1 MTRHH
6 DGRPGAPTRVGA
18 EVPRGGGRAA
28 GTWRGWA
35 AAASPAAAV
44 ESTPLAPGTPV
55 GSRVV
60 PKIRSWFA
68 LGAPIELM
76 SPLSVLRILFL
87 VGAVIW
93 PVAGL
98 ARTWPGIPMWVLLGA
113 GTGTVACWVVLLCVR
128 SIGVRWCW
136 AASAAWIVDVAALE
150 WSGHGTG
157 LALGAVTLYL
167 PGALFVA
174 LFLEQRAV
182 LAYLLGAAGASWLA
196 LEPSQGPGMAAVVV
210 GVGAVASS
218 SVSVVTLLLN
228 RAGRRRESI
237 DADTGLP
244 NPFGLAERAADPLSS
259 GRPVVVAAIALAGI
273 GEAREAMGY
282 HVGTELLRRAVE
294 DMGQVLPADAVIGRV
309 DTDEVIVLRPL
320 EQRGDPGGD
329 AGAQDEEHRV
339 GEAGHALADMLR
351 RSIHGGRYLIGGVEI
366 GLRPHVGLAS
376 APRDGTDVPELVR
389 RASLSARRAA
399 SEGTP
404 EAWWDGDRGALRPDD
419 LSLLSELGGA
429 GSRGELWLAYQPQVD
444 ARTGR
449 SVAVEALIRWRHPR
463 LGQLAPGRFVPLAER
478 TGLVDRLTEWVLGEA
493 LDAQVRW
500 RAKGIE
506 LGVSVNFSAR
516 TLGRP
521 DLPAW
526 VIGELAARRLPPRC
540 LTVEMTETAA
550 ANLSRAEQVLGPL
563 RAEGVRVS
571 IDDFGTGYTSLAA
584 LRTLPLDELKID
596 LQFVQRSATSPAD
609 EAIVRA
615 VRELA
620 GRLGLVTVAEGV
632 EEDGTRRRMAEAGY
646 DLLQGYHLSMPLSE
660 AELVT
665 HLLGA
670 AAPVGGAPR

>member
-1 MTRHH
+1 
-6 DGRPGAPTRVGA
+6 
-18 EVPRGGGRAA
+18 
-28 GTWRGWA
+28 
-35 AAASPAAAV
+35 
-44 ESTPLAPGTPV
+44 
-55 GSRVV
+55 
-60 PKIRSWFA
+60 
-68 LGAPIELM
+68 M

-93 PVAGL
+93 PVAGD
-98 ARTWPGIPMWVLLGA
+98 AWPWPGMPMWLLLGA

-128 SIGVRWCW
+128 SIGARWCW
-136 AASAAWIVDVAALE
+136 AASALWIVDVAALE

-157 LALGAVTLYL
+157 LALGAATLYL

-182 LAYLLGAAGASWLA
+182 LAYLVCAAGVSWLA

-218 SVSVVTLLLN
+218 SVSAVTLLLN

-244 NPFGLAERAADPLSS
+244 NPFGLAERAAAPLSS
-259 GRPVVVAAIALAGI
+259 GRSVVVAAVALEGI

-294 DMGQVLPADAVIGRV
+294 DMGQVLPVDAVIGRV

-320 EQRGDPGGD
+320 EQRGDSEGD
-329 AGAQDEEHRV
+329 PNARIEELRV
-339 GEAGHALADMLR
+339 AEAGRALADMLR
-351 RSIHGGRYLIGGVEI
+351 RSIRGGRYLIGGVEI

-376 APRDGTDVPELVR
+376 APRDGTDVPELIR

-399 SEGTP
+399 GEGTA

-449 SVAVEALIRWRHPR
+449 PVAVEALIRWRHPR

-516 TLGRP
+516 TLSRP

-526 VIGELAARRLPPRC
+526 VIGELAVRRLPPRC

-596 LQFVQRSATSPAD
+596 LQFVQRSATSLAD

-632 EEDGTRRRMAEAGY
+632 EEDGTCRRMAEAGY

-660 AELVT
+660 TELVT

-670 AAPVGGAPR
+670 AAPAGGTSR